1 MTCTGALAMM
11 DQFTE
16 PGPAQPLATL
26 LPPRQRHGATLLLE
40 PAGRMG
46 AQILAVVEASSPVV
60 QAKIEAVFQDAGLL
74 RMELHKVAE
83 RSLYIEQDAS
93 KFQKVVASLCTE
105 RSGGVAKTEAME
117 AQAEDT

>member
-1 MTCTGALAMM
+1 
-11 DQFTE
+11 
-16 PGPAQPLATL
+16 
-26 LPPRQRHGATLLLE
+26 
-40 PAGRMG
+40 MG

-83 RSLYIEQDAS
+83 CLLAIEQDAS

-105 RSGGVAKTEAME
+105 RSAGVGKTEAME
-117 AQAEDT
+117 VQAEDT